1 MLTSGAAKMQSDSV
15 TLAAWQAWNEFRVN
29 GRSFSRE
36 TLRRAFLTGFEC
48 GYAFRELMELAEE
61 MAAL

>member
-1 MLTSGAAKMQSDSV
+1 MMDGV
-15 TLAAWQAWNEFRVN
+15 TLAAWQAWNEFRVH